1 MPPENVLGG
10 VVEFLPPIASR
21 LALEWES
28 ETVLLAVVLEPLGS
42 YSGLVGHT
50 TVHIRGAVTAKDGL
64 SVAVN
69 ATSPLLQGD
78 WSEPATLSALTI
90 AMAVILPIAFVIF
103 GLVIFVV
110 RSKQRNLNNAPKDAT
125 IPMTILFTD
134 IESSTKL
141 WSRNPEAMSRSL
153 DIHHTVIRKA
163 IRANSCYEVKTIG
176 DAFMVACK
184 SPGDAI
190 QLALD
195 IQTGLS
201 DAFQNDLGKQIGIMY
216 RYDANNDGETET
228 NILSGLRVRV
238 GLHTGL
244 ADIQFDEVV
253 KGYDYYGTTV
263 NIASR
268 VESAGHGGQIV
279 ATAESYEAVKGD
291 FHGVVVKDLGV
302 QPLRGVGNVA
312 LFEILPDCIS
322 GRKFPPLRLDKIF
335 GTPED
340 EQELERSPEVPPAR
354 VTSLDLDASWVS
366 ARVDQHILV
375 QSGAVAADDLR
386 VFIQPIVIAIRLLFS
401 VGKESSKSV
410 VKGLCD
416 KWNVP
421 YGLHDAALRL
431 LAFKI
436 ALITRERMEEDHIS
450 HPERQNLTTSNH
462 LRRADSGK
470 YSQ

>member
-1 MPPENVLGG
+1 
-10 VVEFLPPIASR
+10 
-21 LALEWES
+21 
-28 ETVLLAVVLEPLGS
+28 VVLESLES
-42 YSGLVGHT
+42 SSGLMGHT
-50 TVHIRGAVTAKDGL
+50 KVHVRGVVTAKDGL

-69 ATSPLLQGD
+69 ATSPLLQGE
-78 WSEPATLSALTI
+78 WGETSTLSSLTV
-90 AMAVILPIAFVIF
+90 AMVVILPIVFVIF
-103 GLVIFVV
+103 GVVLFIV
-110 RSKQRNLNNAPKDAT
+110 RSKQRNLNNAPKDALF
-125 IPMTILFTD
+125 PMTILFTD

-141 WSRNPEAMSRSL
+141 WSRNAEAMSHGL

-201 DAFQNDLGKQIGIMY
+201 EAFQNDLGKKIGLM
-216 RYDANNDGETET
+216 YDANNDDETET
-228 NILSGLRVRV
+228 NICGLRVRV

-268 VESAGHGGQIV
+268 VESAGHGGQII

-291 FHGVVVKDLGV
+291 LHGVVVKDLDV
-302 QPLRGVGNVA
+302 QPLRGVGDVA
-312 LFEILPDCIS
+312 LFEILRDCFS
-322 GRKFPPLRLDKIF
+322 GREFPPLRLDKIVD
-335 GTPED
+335 TPEG
-340 EQELERSPEVPPAR
+340 EQSPEAPSAR

-366 ARVDQHILV
+366 ARVHRHSLV
-375 QSGAVAADDLR
+375 QSGDVAADDLM
-386 VFIQPIVIAIRLLFS
+386 VFIQPIIVAIRLMFS
-401 VGKESSKSV
+401 VGKESSKPV

-416 KWNVP
+416 K
-421 YGLHDAALRL
+421 
-431 LAFKI
+431 
-436 ALITRERMEEDHIS
+436 
-450 HPERQNLTTSNH
+450 
-462 LRRADSGK
+462 
-470 YSQ
+470 